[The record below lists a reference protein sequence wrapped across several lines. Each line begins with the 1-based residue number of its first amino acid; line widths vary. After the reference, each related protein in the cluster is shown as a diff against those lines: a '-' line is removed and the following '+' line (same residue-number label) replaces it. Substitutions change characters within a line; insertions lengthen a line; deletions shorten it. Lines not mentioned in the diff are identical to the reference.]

1 MRSTRMVIIFL
12 ISLFLVACKTPPK
25 CPPDTISYLL
35 PPYSPEIS
43 QEITQPQMVKIGH
56 KEIQVDE
63 VISGEVCNDSWSG
76 VIYVTCGIQIPA
88 WEEEALFF
96 EDCDLNV
103 EEGTIVYVE
112 AHDDQAYYK
121 GCSCHEY
128 SQE

>member
-1 MRSTRMVIIFL
+1 MRSVRILIIFM
-12 ISLFLVACKTPPK
+12 ISLLLVACKTPPK
-25 CPPDTISYLL
+25 CPPDTISYLS
-35 PPYSPEIS
+35 PPFSPETTEATS
-43 QEITQPQMVKIGH
+43 QQQIVKIGRQ
-56 KEIQVDE
+56 EIQVDE

-76 VIYVTCGIQIPA
+76 MIYVTCGIQIPA

-96 EDCDLNV
+96 ADCDLNI

-112 AHDDQAYYK
+112 AHDNQAYYK